1 MQDKITF
8 YNHKEVLNFIESPN
22 IGCDTA
28 LQIIT
33 AYAGKPIFIEITRT
47 IIDRDKNGKLTR
59 TKSKKKNNK
68 QKLIDWFKEYGEII
82 DNHPDYELPLF
93 V

>member
-1 MQDKITF
+1 MKI
-8 YNHKEVLNFIESPN
+8 YNKEVLNFIENPN
-22 IGCDTA
+22 IGVDTA

-47 IIDRDKNGKLTR
+47 IVDKDKNGKLTR
-59 TKSKKKNNK
+59 TKAKKKNDK
-68 QKLIDWFKEYGEII
+68 KKLIDWFKEYGEII
-82 DNHPDYELPLF
+82 DNYPDSELPLF